1 MVIEKGTI
9 KVVWIT
15 KDTKK
20 IHSKMFEDI
29 TKAKNFGEKKEDY
42 LMFRLLKHKNFN
54 EFSWALLPYGNY
66 MLYQNALTFYHK
78 HRNSKLA
85 IERLFRL

>member
-1 MVIEKGTI
+1 MAIEKGTI
-9 KVVWIT
+9 KIVWIT

-29 TKAKNFGEKKEDY
+29 AKARSFGEKKKDY
-42 LMFRLLKHKNFN
+42 LVFKLLWHKNFN

-66 MLYQNALTFYHK
+66 KLYQNALAFYQK
-78 HRNSKLA
+78 HRSSKLA
-85 IERLFRL
+85 VERLFRL

>member
-1 MVIEKGTI
+1 MAIEKGTI
-9 KVVWIT
+9 KIVWIT

-29 TKAKNFGEKKEDY
+29 AKARSFGEKKKDY
-42 LMFRLLKHKNFN
+42 LVFKLLRHKNFN

-66 MLYQNALTFYHK
+66 KLYYFLVHFEIWHAPK
-78 HRNSKLA
+78 RIK
-85 IERLFRL
+85 